1 MSVKKMIKREDGSYS
16 QQGLWDNIR
25 KKANENKRKGKK
37 GKKPSPEMLKQ
48 EAKIKAAAVSGKY
61 S

>member
-1 MSVKKMIKREDGSYS
+1 MAEKKMIKRADGSYS

-25 KKANENKRKGKK
+25 NKAKENRRKGKK
-37 GKKPSPEMLKQ
+37 GKKPTPEMIKK
-48 EAKIKAAAVSGKY
+48 EAKIKAAAASGKY